1 MEVSAIERIKIIF
14 GYDGTDFYGYQVQ
27 PSDRTVQQ
35 EIDRALA
42 EVCGCEIQTF
52 ASGRTDRGV
61 HAVHQV
67 AHFDVI
73 TTIPIDR
80 LPKIINAKLPND
92 IVVKHAQVVPSN
104 FHARFDVSSKTY
116 CYAIDNQPIPDIL
129 QRRYSYH
136 VATKLNVTHM
146 KLAAEYLIGE
156 HDFTSF
162 CSQKTTVEDKVRTIY
177 SINIRKSKNN
187 IRILVTGNGFLYNM
201 VRIIVGALI
210 EVGKGRLK
218 PIDIKYIL
226 ETKDRTSGSV
236 TAPAHGLILWDV
248 VY

>member
-1 MEVSAIERIKIIF
+1 MIIF

-35 EIDRALA
+35 ELDRALT
-42 EVCGCEIQTF
+42 EVYRCEIQTF

-67 AHFDVI
+67 AHFDVV
-73 TTIPIDR
+73 TTIPIDK

-92 IVVKHAQVVPSN
+92 IVVKHAQAVSLD
-104 FHARFDVSSKTY
+104 FHARYDVTHKTY
-116 CYAIDNQPIPDIL
+116 CYSIDNQPTPDIL

-136 VATKLNVTHM
+136 VAAKLNVTHM

-162 CSQKTTVEDKVRTIY
+162 CSQKTTVEDKIRTIY
-177 SINIRKSKNN
+177 SINIRKSKGN
-187 IRILVTGNGFLYNM
+187 IRIFVTGNGFLYNM

-210 EVGKGRLK
+210 EVGKGRLQ
-218 PIDIKYIL
+218 PIDMKYIL
-226 ETKDRTSGSV
+226 DAKDRTRGSV
-236 TAPAHGLILWDV
+236 TAPPHGLILWDV
-248 VY
+248 AY